1 MLTNAWFWAQWYAF
15 SQYLIAFGF
24 TEEPTYVTTV
34 WRFSLAFLLFIHR
47 TPTVAFQPTLTL
59 WATLPKPKARC
70 EHHVVG
76 NWGPAWKVSLELLGS
91 LCSSS
96 LTPFCIWTLI
106 LEGGDREEMTITRT
120 SSARFL
126 CKRAKTNKMLGE
138 KFQVNVPRTA
148 YMFCVVWMS
157 TFISTVISPMWFHHH
172 MSYRQ
177 KWIL

>member
-1 MLTNAWFWAQWYAF
+1 MLTNAWFRAQWYAF

-34 WRFSLAFLLFIHR
+34 WRFSLAFLR

-76 NWGPAWKVSLELLGS
+76 NWGPAWKVRLELLGS

-96 LTPFCIWTLI
+96 LTPFCVWTLI
-106 LEGGDREEMTITRT
+106 LERGDREEMT
-120 SSARFL
+120 SARFL
-126 CKRAKTNKMLGE
+126 CKRAETNKMLGE
-138 KFQVNVPRTA
+138 KFHVNVPRTA
-148 YMFCVVWMS
+148 YMFWVVWMS
-157 TFISTVISPMWFHHH
+157 TFISTVISPIIPSPHV
-172 MSYRQ
+172 
-177 KWIL
+177 L